1 MIDRQSLSVAYDEK
15 DRSKKHLPINVL
27 PFIFKKPFKQEI
39 EEMEREKRER
49 EKDLETKLI
58 RLASYQPDIDDLA
71 LAMDYWNAEWSK
83 YDPKKSK
90 FLNVQEFIN
99 WSLSNQDQP

>member
-27 PFIFKKPFKQEI
+27 PFIFKTPFKQEI

-58 RLASYQPDIDDLA
+58 RLASYQPDIDDLT
-71 LAMDYWNAEWSK
+71 LAMDYWIDEWSK

-90 FLNVQEFIN
+90 FLNVQDFIN
-99 WSLSNQDQP
+99 WSLNNQDQP